1 MRRSTCVLL
10 LLSLCAATSSRAVEI
25 LRWDHLPLAVPLIVG
40 EERVIILG
48 TPVRIGLPAGL
59 AERLRVQSAD
69 GAVYLKA
76 NAPIKTTRLELQD
89 MRTGELILLDVTA
102 RRPAPRQGLRAP
114 EGRAPREGPL
124 EPIRILDEIG
134 SSSRDDT
141 VAEDAGE
148 VNTPGAAGSGASLPT
163 PLAVALTRYA
173 AQSLYAPLR
182 TVEPLPGITPMPLP
196 RNLPLETLLPTLP
209 IRATALAAWQLDGE
223 WVTAVKLTDVS
234 ARWIELDPRLLQGDF
249 VAATFQHSNLGPA
262 GRSTD
267 TTVVYLITRGFGI
280 TQALLPNASR
290 FDAALDI
297 RMSAGS
303 PPRGSPAHV
312 DSQGRIP

>member
-1 MRRSTCVLL
+1 MRRCTCVLLL
-10 LLSLCAATSSRAVEI
+10 LLSLCAAAPSRAVEI

-48 TPVRIGLPAGL
+48 TPARIGLPAALEG
-59 AERLRVQSAD
+59 RLRVQSAD

-76 NAPIKTTRLELQD
+76 NAPIETTRLELQD
-89 MRTGELILLDVTA
+89 TRSGELILLDVTA
-102 RRPAPRQGLRAP
+102 TRG
-114 EGRAPREGPL
+114 GPRETPL
-124 EPIRILDEIG
+124 ELIRIVDEVT

-141 VAEDAGE
+141 VAEDAGK
-148 VNTPGAAGSGASLPT
+148 VSTTGAPGPGASLPT

-182 TVEPLPGITPMPLP
+182 TIEPLPGITPVPLP

-209 IRATALAAWQLDGE
+209 IRATALAAWQLNEE
-223 WVTAVKLTDVS
+223 WVTAVKLTNTS

-249 VAATFQHSNLGPA
+249 VAATFQHPDLGPA
-262 GRSTD
+262 GESTD

-280 TQALLPNASR
+280 AQALLPDVSR
-290 FDAALDI
+290 FDAASDI
-297 RMSAGS
+297 RATAGSPPSGS
-303 PPRGSPAHV
+303 PPRGSPAQSN
-312 DSQGRIP
+312 SQRGIP